1 MASLELETRYFL
13 FQCPH
18 SSYDVSIR
26 NSETF
31 QFNSVQLLSCVQLF
45 ATPCTTAC
53 QTSLPIINSGSLL
66 KRMSFESVMPSN
78 HLILCCPLL
87 LPASIFPSNRVFKW
101 VSSSHQVAISIGV
114 SSSTSVLLMNIHGWS
129 PLGWTGWISLQ
140 SKGLSRLFSNTTVQ
154 KHQFFGTQLSSQ
166 SNSHIHSWLSEK
178 P

>member
-1 MASLELETRYFL
+1 MCYFHFLIVLYRWEAQIISLKQAIMYVYNNQKGIKSQKQNQCKFKINPFYMVIRSHVQLMASLELETRYFL

-87 LPASIFPSNRVFKW
+87 LPASIFPSNRVFK
-101 VSSSHQVAISIGV
+101 
-114 SSSTSVLLMNIHGWS
+114 
-129 PLGWTGWISLQ
+129 
-140 SKGLSRLFSNTTVQ
+140 
-154 KHQFFGTQLSSQ
+154 
-166 SNSHIHSWLSEK
+166 
-178 P
+178 